1 MFKNILLQLK
11 DNEYLDFAGIH
22 YYSGTQKKLKKVI
35 KEVAMLEEFA
45 KELQDE
51 YGVATD
57 ILEYGPGLLF
67 NYFEGEET
75 PSFEEQLSE
84 LKDILKNIKSFKHI
98 TLEMGRFIA
107 SECGYY
113 CTEVVDRK
121 CNNGSEYAIVD
132 GGIHQINYYIVYSL
146 MILYRYEHARRIGH
160 KRKFSFYFA
169 LEISHCVGFFCD
181 KVPFVYHNDYSLA
194 CLVGNA
200 RYFFVLLGNSLCRIY
215 HKECNIASL
224 DSRNGSDYR
233 ISFDVLCNLAFSS
246 DSASL
251 AASYSAGEGW
261 GGSCIPIYGGSCY
274 RNALHLYV
282 RGYYALTDCL
292 LGSPGKEPFLWKGLC
307 PVSGR
312 TPFCIGT
319 AGYAVRFHWRGVF
332 LQHQAEKHDLY
343 VLWGCDPVHRIVH
356 MGDFSSTAP
365 HSGSASHDLP
375 HSFRF
380 PQKSKRETVSGR
392 HPECAA
398 ALCCI
403 RDYVALRCRQ

>member
-1 MFKNILLQLK
+1 MNKELIKECILKYGSPSYIFDLDALKERVLNIKKILGKDINICYAMKANPFIIEEMKDYIDRYEVCSPGEYEICQRHSVKKDVIIVSGVNKTYESMERIMSLCNGDGIFTIESAEHYDILSKVCKEKNIHIRVVIRLTSGNQFGIDKDMFKNILLQLK

-132 GGIHQINYYIVYSL
+132 GGIHQINYYGQTLGMKKPFMDVITCNDSYELQKINICGSLCTVNDVILRDVSLPQLDKGDILIFKNCGAYSITEGMAL
-146 MILYRYEHARRIGH
+146 FLSRELPAVIFYKKDTGFVRVRDRIGTH
-160 KRKFSFYFA
+160 
-169 LEISHCVGFFCD
+169 LI
-181 KVPFVYHNDYSLA
+181 ND
-194 CLVGNA
+194 G
-200 RYFFVLLGNSLCRIY
+200 
-215 HKECNIASL
+215 
-224 DSRNGSDYR
+224 
-233 ISFDVLCNLAFSS
+233 
-246 DSASL
+246 
-251 AASYSAGEGW
+251 
-261 GGSCIPIYGGSCY
+261 
-274 RNALHLYV
+274 
-282 RGYYALTDCL
+282 
-292 LGSPGKEPFLWKGLC
+292 
-307 PVSGR
+307 
-312 TPFCIGT
+312 
-319 AGYAVRFHWRGVF
+319 
-332 LQHQAEKHDLY
+332 Q
-343 VLWGCDPVHRIVH
+343 
-356 MGDFSSTAP
+356 
-365 HSGSASHDLP
+365 
-375 HSFRF
+375 
-380 PQKSKRETVSGR
+380 
-392 HPECAA
+392 
-398 ALCCI
+398 
-403 RDYVALRCRQ
+403 

>member
-1 MFKNILLQLK
+1 MNKELIKECILKYGSPSYIFDLDALKERVLNIKKILGKDINICYAMKANSFIIEEMKDYIDRYEVCSPGEYEICQRHSVKKDVIIVSGVNKTYESMERIMSLCNGDGIFTIESAEHYDILSKVCKEKNIHIRVVIRLTSGNQFGIDKDMFKNILLQLK

-132 GGIHQINYYIVYSL
+132 GGIHQINYYGQTLGMKKPFMDVITCNDS
-146 MILYRYEHARRIGH
+146 YELQKINICG
-160 KRKFSFYFA
+160 
-169 LEISHCVGFFCD
+169 
-181 KVPFVYHNDYSLA
+181 
-194 CLVGNA
+194 
-200 RYFFVLLGNSLCRIY
+200 SLCTVNDVILRDVSLPQLDKGDILIFKNCGAYSITEGMALFLSRELPAVIFIIRI
-215 HKECNIASL
+215 
-224 DSRNGSDYR
+224 
-233 ISFDVLCNLAFSS
+233 
-246 DSASL
+246 
-251 AASYSAGEGW
+251 
-261 GGSCIPIYGGSCY
+261 P
-274 RNALHLYV
+274 
-282 RGYYALTDCL
+282 
-292 LGSPGKEPFLWKGLC
+292 
-307 PVSGR
+307 
-312 TPFCIGT
+312 
-319 AGYAVRFHWRGVF
+319 
-332 LQHQAEKHDLY
+332 DL
-343 VLWGCDPVHRIVH
+343 
-356 MGDFSSTAP
+356 S
-365 HSGSASHDLP
+365 
-375 HSFRF
+375 
-380 PQKSKRETVSGR
+380 E
-392 HPECAA
+392 
-398 ALCCI
+398 
-403 RDYVALRCRQ
+403 